1 MVLVAVSV
9 FLLYLP
15 AVLGHARVSSPPI
28 RSPGSNFLK
37 TCGQTSF
44 NSVQGDPTGHIE
56 EQEPVN
62 AGCDLTLC
70 RGMPFSDVPA
80 ANIQTVKPSQ
90 AMAMSV
96 DCTIPHGGPA
106 NVSLVDTTTGGS
118 GSVIGS
124 FLSTFD
130 DFCPTSGPTPADQT
144 NLQFTLPNAAT
155 IGSKCQTAGDCV
167 VQLFWA
173 TPDFSQNY
181 YYCVDVQM
189 AAAAPP
195 PPATTATPIVL
206 PTTTA
211 SPTTVVPTTTTLLT
225 PTTTILPPPLTTQAS
240 NGVVNAPAAVEP
252 ASSSVLRMVT
262 SVANAANA
270 AAAATG
276 LSASGAATPSS
287 APNTNAGRRRAR
299 ILWF

>member
-44 NSVQGDPTGHIE
+44 NSVQGDPTGHITE
-56 EQEPVN
+56 RNRNQVN

-96 DCTIPHGGPA
+96 DCTIPA
-106 NVSLVDTTTGGS
+106 RWTGEC
-118 GSVIGS
+118 SVIGS

-195 PPATTATPIVL
+195 PPATTATPVAL

-211 SPTTVVPTTTTLLT
+211 SPTTVQPTTTALPT
-225 PTTTILPPPLTTQAS
+225 PTTTILPPPLTTQA
-240 NGVVNAPAAVEP
+240 VVNAPAAVEP

-276 LSASGAATPSS
+276 LPASGATTPSS